1 MLQDSGDARK
11 PAIFLVMECFQNY
24 IALQCAFIINS
35 ANYKTNKSKLK
46 SWTDVCN
53 IQEDLNTHFQGQNVP
68 HDSVKCPPALNPNT
82 PLNSAPSFF

>member
-46 SWTDVCN
+46 SQYLDSYRIYMKVCSYV
-53 IQEDLNTHFQGQNVP
+53 QK
-68 HDSVKCPPALNPNT
+68 SSK
-82 PLNSAPSFF
+82 